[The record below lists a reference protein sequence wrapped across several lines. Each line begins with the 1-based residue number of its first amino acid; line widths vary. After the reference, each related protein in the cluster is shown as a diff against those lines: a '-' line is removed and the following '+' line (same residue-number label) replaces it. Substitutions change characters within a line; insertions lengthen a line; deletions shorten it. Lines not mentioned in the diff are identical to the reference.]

1 MENLKTQSIVLES
14 QGIKEE
20 YQVRE
25 KDHGD
30 EVVYDIFR
38 KEHYLLTLA
47 KDATI
52 LFMDADV
59 PAAEKEIF
67 NPAFL
72 HRMIDTIQ
80 ARS

>member
-1 MENLKTQSIVLES
+1 MENLRTQSISLEH

-20 YQVRE
+20 YQVKE

-38 KEHYLLTLA
+38 KDHYLLTIA
-47 KDATI
+47 KDASI

-59 PAAEKEIF
+59 SEDEKAIF
-67 NPAFL
+67 NSSYL
-72 HRMIDTIQ
+72 HQIIDTIQ
-80 ARS
+80 ARR